1 MAYRWQSLVC
11 AGLLG
16 TMWCGQVLAQKTVSP
31 APVSSL
37 TYADTADLA
46 LAAPIVAEVRIR
58 RAETL
63 KGPLAPGLAA
73 GLRRY
78 LIEADVMALI
88 RGAQG
93 LPPRISYIVDLPP
106 TASGKWPKLPKAQMI
121 VFAFPVNGRPAEIR
135 LVAPDAQQPAT
146 PDLSTRVR
154 RILADVTDVAAPPLI
169 TGVGQAF
176 HVPGTLPGEG
186 ETQIFLTA
194 RDGRPVSLSVW
205 RQQGEAPR
213 WAVSLGE
220 IVDEAA
226 APPARD
232 TLAWYRLACT
242 LPQRLPAESAAE
254 LSPAEK
260 QIAAEDYAVV
270 MSGLGGC
277 PRIRGRGNPAR
288 NS

>member
-1 MAYRWQSLVC
+1 MAYRWQSLVL

-16 TMWCGQVLAQKTVSP
+16 SGFGGPATAQKTASP
-31 APVSSL
+31 VPVSTL

-46 LAAPIVAEVRIR
+46 LSAPIVAEVRIR
-58 RAETL
+58 RAENL

-88 RGAQG
+88 RGTQG
-93 LPPRISYIVDLPP
+93 LPPRISYIVDLAP
-106 TASGKWPKLPKAQMI
+106 AQSGKWPKLAKAQMV
-121 VFAFPVNGRPAEIR
+121 VFALPVKDRTAEIR

-146 PDLSTRVR
+146 PDLSARVR
-154 RILADVTDVAAPPLI
+154 RILAEGTDASAPPLI

-176 HVPGTLPGEG
+176 HVPGALPGEG

-205 RQQGEAPR
+205 REQGQPPR

-220 IVDEAA
+220 IVDEGAE
-226 APPARD
+226 PPARD

-242 LPQRLPAESAAE
+242 LPLRLPGESTAE
-254 LSPAEK
+254 LTSSEA

-277 PRIRGRGNPAR
+277 QRTRGKGNRAR